1 MENMKVARTARIVD
15 RILKILQGFLV
26 AGLIVCAV
34 FIPLTVIFGQK
45 IVADASTL
53 NFDCLKITFRGDMAD
68 YLDLG
73 KLKLCIIATL
83 LSFMLALAAG
93 WYCIRVLREILVPM
107 KEGRPFVSGISRK
120 LRKLGWTV
128 MISGALVEIGGRLA
142 EIFNLKAYRIT
153 EFFTNPV
160 VESVKV
166 GGNTTIFCWSIPAGL
181 LVLFLSFVFR
191 YGEELQQQSDE
202 TL

>member
-1 MENMKVARTARIVD
+1 METMKVARTARIVD
-15 RILKILQGFLV
+15 RILKILQGLLV

-34 FIPLTVIFGQK
+34 FIPLTLIFGEK
-45 IVADASTL
+45 IVASASTL
-53 NFDCLKITFRGDMAD
+53 DFDALKINFRGDMAD
-68 YLDLG
+68 YLDIS

-83 LSFMLALAAG
+83 LSYMMAIAAG
-93 WYCIRVLREILVPM
+93 WYCIRVL
-107 KEGRPFVSGISRK
+107 GIVIMITGAVVETGSR
-120 LRKLGWTV
+120 R
-128 MISGALVEIGGRLA
+128 A
-142 EIFNLKAYRIT
+142 EIFTLKAYRFT
-153 EFFTNPV
+153 ELLADPA